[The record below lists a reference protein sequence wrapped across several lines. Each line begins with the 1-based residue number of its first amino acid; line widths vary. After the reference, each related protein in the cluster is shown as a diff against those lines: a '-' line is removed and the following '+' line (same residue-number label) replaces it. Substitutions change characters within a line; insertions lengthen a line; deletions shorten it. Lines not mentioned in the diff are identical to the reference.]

1 MAEPDASGRLALE
14 EYVEQAYLFRML
26 RERLGGDYTLQD
38 LLAQSRHEV
47 LATTKLPFAID
58 FLAAELKH
66 RGVLSDGMRRLS
78 HYFSPFQAFVVAEA
92 EMEKGRFDF
101 MIALQIL
108 QAEAEAC
115 SQELSCQGL
124 FFFQFESLC
133 RNRLSYDRGLQAM
146 AEDRRY
152 DEHWRPWLLIV
163 RRQLG
168 LVELADLIYGRSEAY
183 LQEYRRRHGEDASP
197 QVPVL
202 FGPKEGKIAYA
213 HRRRDPLLLF
223 AAMQRHLGYPEV
235 PRPKSIDPNRDLVPL
250 LQRRLERLEAR
261 LKLLEEEQRYEAVDI
276 TRFYQPPDKRP
287 GESRGG

>member
-1 MAEPDASGRLALE
+1 MDELNASRRLALE

-38 LLAQSRHEV
+38 LLAQSQHEV
-47 LATTKLPFAID
+47 LATTKLPYAVD

-101 MIALQIL
+101 MIALEIL

-115 SQELSCQGL
+115 SQGLSCQGL
-124 FFFQFESLC
+124 FFFQFECLC

-152 DEHWRPWLLIV
+152 DEPWQPWLLIV

-168 LVELADLIYGRSEAY
+168 LVELADLIYGRSQAY
-183 LQEYRRRHGEDASP
+183 LEEYWRRYGTDSPP

-202 FGPKEGKIAYA
+202 FGLKEGKIAYA

-223 AAMQRHLGYPEV
+223 AAMQRGIGV
-235 PRPKSIDPNRDLVPL
+235 P
-250 LQRRLERLEAR
+250 
-261 LKLLEEEQRYEAVDI
+261 
-276 TRFYQPPDKRP
+276 
-287 GESRGG
+287 